1 MVPVEVTAFAA
12 LAVCMILLVAVTLAT
27 SIFPRDSPF
36 LAPLAVPVLAIV
48 VTLAVYVLVTTTRV
62 R

>member
-1 MVPVEVTAFAA
+1 MVPVETTAFAL
-12 LAVCMILLVAVTLAT
+12 LAISVILLVTAVLAI

-48 VTLAVYVLVTTTRV
+48 VILAIYVLVTTRV